1 MDKLQRMQELIDQ
14 LNAASRAYYD
24 GNDAV
29 MSDDAWD
36 AMYAELRALE
46 QETGERLDASP
57 TKRVGGE
64 VLEGFQPHR
73 HIARLWSMDKAQSEE
88 EIIAWAQ
95 RCEKLTREAGGLPD
109 NAYCVEYKLDG
120 LTLNLT
126 YDGGKLVQAATRGNG
141 EVGEGILPQAST
153 IRCIPHEIPFT
164 GRMEVQGECIMR
176 LSTLARYNETAD
188 EPLKNARNAAA
199 GALRNLDPKVTA
211 SRNLDA
217 LFYQVGYIEGK
228 SFSSQQ
234 EMLAFL
240 KENGLPVSP
249 FAGYGATLEEAMAQ
263 VRAIEQE
270 RDALDFLIDGATI
283 KLTDMRTR
291 EVLGNTDKFPRWA
304 IAFKFAAQET
314 VTKLEEI
321 SWELGRTGK
330 LTPLAHLEPVD
341 ICGVTVKRATLNN
354 YGDICRKRVRVGSDV
369 WVRRSNDVIPEIMGV
384 VWQGEGEAPETDIV
398 PPETCPAC
406 GGALT
411 VRGAHIFCLNRQTC
425 RPQAIARMA
434 HFASRQG
441 MDIEAFSEKTAEL
454 FYDHLGVRSAADL
467 YQLDKASMVALKGF
481 GAKKADKLLSELE
494 KSKACEL
501 DAFLFAIGIP
511 NIGKKTA
518 RDLMEHFGTLE
529 SLMQASEEEL
539 VGLEDVGAIVASSI
553 TEFFADEENMTFV
566 RRLLEYGVNPQ
577 IHQQEAAGDLFA
589 GMTFVLTGTLPTLTR
604 TQAEEIIRKNGGK
617 AATSVSKKTSVVLA
631 GESAGSKLEKAQK
644 LGVRIMDEA
653 EFLSLTSGGA
663 SEQPQTGEVQMLP
676 SEEPAQLSMD
686 DLLKM

>member
-1 MDKLQRMQELIDQ
+1 MDERQRMQELIGK
-14 LNAASRAYYD
+14 LNAASKAYYD
-24 GNDAV
+24 GNDAI
-29 MSDDAWD
+29 MSDDEWD
-36 AMYAELRALE
+36 AMYAELRRLE
-46 QETGERLDASP
+46 AQTGERLADSP
-57 TKRVGGE
+57 TRRVGGE
-64 VLEGFQPHR
+64 VLEGFLPHR

-88 EIIAWAQ
+88 EILAWAQ
-95 RCEKLTREAGGLPD
+95 RCQKLTHEAGGLPE
-109 NAYCVEYKLDG
+109 NRYCVEYKLDG

-126 YDGGKLVQAATRGNG
+126 YDGGCLVQAATRGNG
-141 EVGEGILPQAST
+141 EVGEGILPQAQT
-153 IRCIPHEIPFT
+153 IRCIPHEIPFK

-176 LSTLARYNETAD
+176 LSALEKYNETAD

-217 LFYQVGYIEGK
+217 LFYQVGYIEGR
-228 SFSSQQ
+228 SFDTQT
-234 EMLAFL
+234 EMLDFL
-240 KENGLPVSP
+240 RENGLPVSP
-249 FAGYGATLEEAMAQ
+249 FTGYASTIEEALAL
-263 VRAIEQE
+263 VHRIEAE
-270 RDALDFLIDGATI
+270 RDSLDFLIDGATI

-291 EVLGNTDKFPRWA
+291 EVLGTTDKFPRWS
-304 IAFKFAAQET
+304 IAFKFPAQET
-314 VTKLEEI
+314 VTKLLNV

-384 VWQGEGEAPETDIV
+384 VWEGEGEAPETDIV
-398 PPETCPAC
+398 PPTVCPAC

-411 VRGAHIFCLNRQTC
+411 QRGAHIFCLNRQSC

-454 FYDHLGVRSAADL
+454 FYDNLGVRSAADL
-467 YQLDKASMVALKGF
+467 YTLDKASMVVLKGF
-481 GAKKADKLLSELE
+481 GEKKADKLLAELN
-494 KSKACEL
+494 KSKDCEL

-518 RDLMEHFGTLE
+518 RDLMEHFGSLD
-529 SLMQASEEEL
+529 SLMQADEDEL
-539 VGLEDVGAIVASSI
+539 TALDDVGGIVAASI
-553 TEFFADEENMTFV
+553 TEFFADEDNQAFV
-566 RRLLEYGVNPQ
+566 RRLLACGVKPQ
-577 IHQQEAAGDLFA
+577 IHQEEAAGELFA

-604 TQAEEIIRKNGGK
+604 AQAEEMIRKNGGK
-617 AATSVSKKTSVVLA
+617 ATGSVSKKTSVVLA

-653 EFLSLTSGGA
+653 EFLA
-663 SEQPQTGEVQMLP
+663 AIENGEMRK
-676 SEEPAQLSMD
+676 S
-686 DLLKM
+686 

>member
-1 MDKLQRMQELIDQ
+1 MDELQRMRELIDR
-14 LNAASRAYYD
+14 LNAASRVYYD
-24 GNDAV
+24 GNDAI
-29 MSDDAWD
+29 MSDDEWD
-36 AMYAELRALE
+36 AMYAELRRLE
-46 QETGERLDASP
+46 EATGERLPDSP
-57 TKRVGGE
+57 TRRVGGE
-64 VLEGFQPHR
+64 VLSGFAEHR

-88 EIIAWAQ
+88 EILAWAQ
-95 RCEKLTREAGGLPD
+95 RCGKLTNEAGGLPE
-109 NAYCVEYKLDG
+109 NSYCVEYKLDG

-126 YDGGKLVQAATRGNG
+126 YDGGHLVQAATRGNG
-141 EVGEGILPQAST
+141 EVGEAILAQAQT
-153 IRCIPHEIPFT
+153 IRCIPLSIPFR

-176 LSTLARYNETAD
+176 LSALEKYNETAQ

-217 LFYQVGYIEGK
+217 LFYQVGYIEGI

-240 KENGLPVSP
+240 KENNLPASP
-249 FAGYGATLEEAMAQ
+249 FAGYAATIEEALAL
-263 VRAIEQE
+263 VRQIEQE
-270 RDALDFLIDGATI
+270 RDSLDFLIDGATI
-283 KLTDMRTR
+283 KITDMRTR
-291 EVLGNTDKFPRWA
+291 EVLGTTDKFPRWA
-304 IAFKFAAQET
+304 VAFKFAAQET
-314 VTKLEEI
+314 VTRLEDI

-384 VWQGEGEAPETDIV
+384 VWDQEGEAPETDIL
-398 PPETCPAC
+398 PPDACPAC
-406 GGALT
+406 GGPLT
-411 VRGAHIFCLNRQTC
+411 QRGAHIFCLNRQNC

-441 MDIEAFSEKTAEL
+441 MDIESFSEKTAEL

-481 GAKKADKLLSELE
+481 GVKKADKLLAELE
-494 KSKACEL
+494 KSKDCEL

-518 RDLMEHFGTLE
+518 RDLMEHFGSLD
-529 SLMQASEEEL
+529 SLMQASQEEL
-539 VGLEDVGAIVASSI
+539 TALDDVGGIVATSI
-553 TEFFADEENMTFV
+553 TEFFADEENQTFV
-566 RRLLEYGVNPQ
+566 RRLLDFGVAPKM
-577 IHQQEAAGDLFA
+577 HAQEAAGNLFA
-589 GMTFVLTGTLPTLTR
+589 GMTFVLTGTLPTLSR
-604 TQAEEIIRKNGGK
+604 AQAEEIIRKNGGK
-617 AATSVSKKTSVVLA
+617 AAGSVSKKTSVVLA

-653 EFLSLTSGGA
+653 EFLSLVGGA
-663 SEQPQTGEVQMLP
+663 VPRDVVQKQM
-676 SEEPAQLSMD
+676 S
-686 DLLKM
+686 LLDM

>member
-1 MDKLQRMQELIDQ
+1 MDERQRMQELIGK
-14 LNAASRAYYD
+14 LNAASKAYYD
-24 GNDAV
+24 GNDAI
-29 MSDDAWD
+29 MSDDEWD
-36 AMYAELRALE
+36 AMYAELRRLE
-46 QETGERLDASP
+46 AQTGERLADSP
-57 TKRVGGE
+57 TRRVGGE
-64 VLEGFQPHR
+64 VMEGFLPHR

-88 EIIAWAQ
+88 EILAWAQ
-95 RCEKLTREAGGLPD
+95 RCERLTREAGGLPE
-109 NAYCVEYKLDG
+109 NRYCVEYKLDG

-126 YDGGKLVQAATRGNG
+126 YDGGRLVQAATRGNG
-141 EVGEGILPQAST
+141 EVGEGILPQAQT
-153 IRCIPHEIPFT
+153 IRCIPHEIPFK

-176 LSTLARYNETAD
+176 LSTLEKYNETAD

-217 LFYQVGYIEGK
+217 LFYQVGYIEGR
-228 SFSSQQ
+228 SFDTQT
-234 EMLAFL
+234 EMLDFL
-240 KENGLPVSP
+240 RENGLPVSP
-249 FAGYGATLEEAMAQ
+249 FTGYASTIEEALAL
-263 VRAIEQE
+263 VHRIEAE
-270 RDALDFLIDGATI
+270 RDSLDFLIDGATI

-291 EVLGNTDKFPRWA
+291 EVLGTTDKFPRWS
-304 IAFKFAAQET
+304 IAFKFPAQET
-314 VTKLEEI
+314 VTKLLNV

-384 VWQGEGEAPETDIV
+384 VWEGEGEAPETDIV
-398 PPETCPAC
+398 PPTVCPAC

-411 VRGAHIFCLNRQTC
+411 QRGAHNFCLNRQSC

-454 FYDHLGVRSAADL
+454 FYDNLGVRSAADL
-467 YQLDKASMVALKGF
+467 YTLDKASMVVLKGF
-481 GAKKADKLLSELE
+481 GEKKADKLLAELN
-494 KSKACEL
+494 KSKDCEL

-518 RDLMEHFGTLE
+518 RDLMEHFGSLD
-529 SLMQASEEEL
+529 SLMQADEDEL
-539 VGLEDVGAIVASSI
+539 TALDDVGGIVAASI
-553 TEFFADEENMTFV
+553 TEFFADEDNQAFV
-566 RRLLEYGVNPQ
+566 RRLLACGVKPQ
-577 IHQQEAAGDLFA
+577 IHQEEAAGELFA

-604 TQAEEIIRKNGGK
+604 AQAEEMIRKNGGK
-617 AATSVSKKTSVVLA
+617 ATGSVSKKTSVVLA

-653 EFLSLTSGGA
+653 EFLA
-663 SEQPQTGEVQMLP
+663 AIENGEMRK
-676 SEEPAQLSMD
+676 S
-686 DLLKM
+686 

>member
-1 MDKLQRMQELIDQ
+1 MDERLRMQELIGR
-14 LNAASRAYYD
+14 LNTASKAYYD
-24 GNDAV
+24 GNDAI
-29 MSDDAWD
+29 MSDDEWD
-36 AMYAELRALE
+36 AMYAELRKLE
-46 QETGERLDASP
+46 AQTGERLADSP
-57 TKRVGGE
+57 TRRVGGE
-64 VLEGFQPHR
+64 VMEGFLPHR

-88 EIIAWAQ
+88 EILAWAQ
-95 RCEKLTREAGGLPD
+95 RCQKLTREAGGLPE
-109 NAYCVEYKLDG
+109 NRYCVEYKLDG

-126 YDGGKLVQAATRGNG
+126 YDGGRLVQAATRGNG
-141 EVGEGILPQAST
+141 EVGEGILPQAQT

-176 LSTLARYNETAD
+176 LSALKKYNETAD

-217 LFYQVGYIEGK
+217 LFYQVGYIEGR
-228 SFSSQQ
+228 SFDTQT
-234 EMLAFL
+234 EMLDFL
-240 KENGLPVSP
+240 RENGLPVSP
-249 FAGYGATLEEAMAQ
+249 YTGYASSIEEALTL
-263 VRAIEQE
+263 VHRIEAE
-270 RDALDFLIDGATI
+270 RDSLDFLIDGATI

-291 EVLGNTDKFPRWA
+291 EVLGTTDKFPRWS
-304 IAFKFAAQET
+304 IAFKFPAQET
-314 VTKLEEI
+314 VTKLLNV

-384 VWQGEGEAPETDIV
+384 VWEGEGEAPETDIL
-398 PPETCPAC
+398 PPTVCPAC

-411 VRGAHIFCLNRQTC
+411 QRGAHIFCLNRQSC
-425 RPQAIARMA
+425 RPQAVARMA

-454 FYDHLGVRSAADL
+454 FYDNLGVRSAADL
-467 YQLDKASMVALKGF
+467 YTLDKASMVVLKGF
-481 GAKKADKLLSELE
+481 GEKKADKLLAELN
-494 KSKACEL
+494 KSKDCEL

-518 RDLMEHFGTLE
+518 RDLMEHFGSLD

-539 VGLEDVGAIVASSI
+539 TALDDVGGIVAASI
-553 TEFFADEENMTFV
+553 TEFFADEDNQAFV
-566 RRLLEYGVNPQ
+566 RRLLDCGVRPQ
-577 IHQQEAAGDLFA
+577 IHQEEAAGELFA

-604 TQAEEIIRKNGGK
+604 AQAEEMIRKNGGK
-617 AATSVSKKTSVVLA
+617 ATGSVSKKTSVVLA

-653 EFLSLTSGGA
+653 EFLTA
-663 SEQPQTGEVQMLP
+663 IENGELRK
-676 SEEPAQLSMD
+676 S
-686 DLLKM
+686 

>member
-1 MDKLQRMQELIDQ
+1 MDKLQRMQELIAR
-14 LNAASRAYYD
+14 LNAASKAYYD

-29 MSDDAWD
+29 ISDDEWD
-36 AMYAELRALE
+36 AMYAQLRALE

-57 TKRVGGE
+57 TRRVGGE
-64 VLEGFQPHR
+64 VLDGFKPHR

-88 EIIAWAQ
+88 EILAWAQ
-95 RCEKLTREAGGLPD
+95 RCEKLTQQAGGLPQ
-109 NAYCVEYKLDG
+109 NAFCVEYKLDG

-126 YDGGKLVQAATRGNG
+126 YDGGHLVQAATRGNG
-141 EVGEGILPQAST
+141 EVGEGILPQAQT
-153 IRCIPHEIPFT
+153 IRCIPQEIPFK

-176 LSTLARYNETAD
+176 LSTLKAYNETAD

-228 SFSSQQ
+228 SFASQQ
-234 EMLAFL
+234 EMLDFL
-240 KENGLPVSP
+240 KENGLPVSA
-249 FAGYGATLEEAMAQ
+249 FAGYANTIEEALALVHQIEAQ
-263 VRAIEQE
+263 
-270 RDALDFLIDGATI
+270 RDSLDFLIDGATI

-291 EVLGNTDKFPRWA
+291 EVLGTTDKFPRWS

-314 VTKLEEI
+314 VTRLEDV

-354 YGDICRKRVRVGSDV
+354 YGDICRKRVRVGSNV

-384 VWQGEGEAPETDIV
+384 VWQGEGEAPETDIL
-398 PPETCPAC
+398 PPTCCPAC

-411 VRGAHIFCLNRQTC
+411 QRGAHIFCLNRQTC
-425 RPQAIARMA
+425 RPQSIARMA

-441 MDIEAFSEKTAEL
+441 MDIESFSEKTAEL

-467 YQLDKASMVALKGF
+467 YTLDKGSMVVLKGF

-494 KSKACEL
+494 KSKSCEL
-501 DAFLFAIGIP
+501 DSFLFAIGIP

-518 RDLMEHFGTLE
+518 RDLMAHFGSLE
-529 SLMQASEEEL
+529 AIMAASEEEL
-539 VGLEDVGAIVASSI
+539 VSLDDVGEIVARSI
-553 TEFFADEENMTFV
+553 TEYFADEDNLGFV
-566 RRLLEYGVNPQ
+566 RRLLDSGVAPQ
-577 IHQQEAAGDLFA
+577 IHQQEAAGNLFA

-604 TQAEEIIRKNGGK
+604 AQAEEIIRRNGGK
-617 AATSVSKKTSVVLA
+617 ASGSVSKKTSVVLA

-653 EFLSLTSGGA
+653 EFLSLVSGA
-663 SEQPQTGEVQMLP
+663 EAVQQEPQ
-676 SEEPAQLSMD
+676 QLS
-686 DLLKM
+686 LL

>member
-1 MDKLQRMQELIDQ
+1 MDERQRMQELIGK
-14 LNAASRAYYD
+14 LNAASKAYYD
-24 GNDAV
+24 GNDAI
-29 MSDDAWD
+29 MSDDEWD
-36 AMYAELRALE
+36 AMYAELRRLE
-46 QETGERLDASP
+46 AQTGERLADSP
-57 TKRVGGE
+57 TRRVGGE
-64 VLEGFQPHR
+64 VMEGFLPHR

-88 EIIAWAQ
+88 EILAWAQ
-95 RCEKLTREAGGLPD
+95 RCERLTREAGGLPE
-109 NAYCVEYKLDG
+109 NRYCVEYKLDG

-126 YDGGKLVQAATRGNG
+126 YDGGRLVQAATRGNG
-141 EVGEGILPQAST
+141 EVGEGILPQAQT
-153 IRCIPHEIPFT
+153 IRCIPHEIPFK
-164 GRMEVQGECIMR
+164 GRMEVQGECIMC
-176 LSTLARYNETAD
+176 LSALEKYNETAD

-217 LFYQVGYIEGK
+217 LFYQVGYIEGR
-228 SFSSQQ
+228 SFDTQT
-234 EMLAFL
+234 EMLDFL
-240 KENGLPVSP
+240 RENGLPVSP
-249 FAGYGATLEEAMAQ
+249 FTGYASTIEEALAL
-263 VRAIEQE
+263 VHRIEAE
-270 RDALDFLIDGATI
+270 RDSLDFLIDGATI

-291 EVLGNTDKFPRWA
+291 EVLGTTDKFPRWS
-304 IAFKFAAQET
+304 IAFKFPAQET
-314 VTKLEEI
+314 VTKLLNV

-384 VWQGEGEAPETDIV
+384 VWEGEGEAPETDIV
-398 PPETCPAC
+398 PPTVCPAC

-411 VRGAHIFCLNRQTC
+411 QRGAHIFCLNRQSC

-454 FYDHLGVRSAADL
+454 FYDNLGVRSAADL
-467 YQLDKASMVALKGF
+467 YTLDKASMVVLKGF
-481 GAKKADKLLSELE
+481 GEKKADKLLAELN
-494 KSKACEL
+494 KSKDCEL

-518 RDLMEHFGTLE
+518 RDLMEHFGSLD
-529 SLMQASEEEL
+529 SLMQADEDEL
-539 VGLEDVGAIVASSI
+539 TALDDVGGIVAASI
-553 TEFFADEENMTFV
+553 TEFFADEDNQAFV
-566 RRLLEYGVNPQ
+566 RRLLACGVKPQ
-577 IHQQEAAGDLFA
+577 IHQEEAAGELFA

-604 TQAEEIIRKNGGK
+604 AQAEEMIRKNGGK
-617 AATSVSKKTSVVLA
+617 ATGSVSKKTSVVLA

-653 EFLSLTSGGA
+653 EFLA
-663 SEQPQTGEVQMLP
+663 AIENGEMRK
-676 SEEPAQLSMD
+676 S
-686 DLLKM
+686 

>member
-1 MDKLQRMQELIDQ
+1 MDQTLRMQELISQ

-36 AMYAELRALE
+36 AMYAELRRLE
-46 QETGERLDASP
+46 EETGVRMPDSP
-57 TKRVGGE
+57 TRRVGGE
-64 VLEGFQPHR
+64 VLEGFAQHR

-88 EIIAWAQ
+88 EILAWAQ
-95 RCEKLTREAGGLPD
+95 RCEKLTAQAGGLPQ
-109 NAYCVEYKLDG
+109 NRYCVEYKLDG

-126 YDGGKLVQAATRGNG
+126 YDGGELVQAATRGNG
-141 EVGEGILPQAST
+141 ETGEGILPQAQT
-153 IRCIPHEIPFT
+153 IRCIPLQIPFK
-164 GRMEVQGECIMR
+164 GRMEVQGECIMK
-176 LSTLARYNETAD
+176 LSTLKKYNETAQ

-217 LFYQVGYIEGK
+217 LFYQVGYIEGR
-228 SFSSQQ
+228 SFETQG
-234 EMLAFL
+234 EMIAFMQ
-240 KENGLPVSP
+240 ENGLPVSP
-249 FAGYGATLEEAMAQ
+249 FAKEAETIEEALAFVHEIEAQ
-263 VRAIEQE
+263 
-270 RDALDFLIDGATI
+270 RDTLDFLIDGATV

-291 EVLGNTDKFPRWA
+291 EVLGTTDKFPRWA

-314 VTKLEEI
+314 VTKLLDI

-384 VWQGEGEAPETDIV
+384 VYTGEGEAPETDVV

-411 VRGAHIFCLNRQTC
+411 VRGAHIFCMNRNTC

-441 MDIEAFSEKTAEL
+441 MDIESFSEKTAEL

-467 YQLDKASMVALKGF
+467 YSLDKTSMIALKGF

-494 KSKACEL
+494 KSKGCEL
-501 DAFLFAIGIP
+501 DSFLFAIGIP
-511 NIGKKTA
+511 NIGRKTA

-529 SLMQASEEEL
+529 SLMAATQEEL
-539 VGLEDVGAIVASSI
+539 VALDDVGEIVAKAI
-553 TEFFADEENMTFV
+553 TEFFADEENRAFV
-566 RRLLEYGVNPQ
+566 RRLLDSGVSPQ
-577 IHQQEAAGDLFA
+577 VHREEAAGNLFE

-604 TQAEEIIRKNGGK
+604 AQAEELIRKNGGK
-617 AATSVSKKTSVVLA
+617 AASSVSKKTSVVLA
-631 GESAGSKLEKAQK
+631 GESAGSKLAKAQS
-644 LGVRIMDEA
+644 LGVRIMEES
-653 EFLSLTSGGA
+653 EFLSA
-663 SEQPQTGEVQMLP
+663 IEKGEI
-676 SEEPAQLSMD
+676 
-686 DLLKM
+686 

>member
-1 MDKLQRMQELIDQ
+1 MDERMRTLIEK
-14 LNAASRAYYD
+14 LNAASKAYYD
-24 GNDAV
+24 GNDAII
-29 MSDDAWD
+29 SDDEWD
-36 AMYAELRALE
+36 AMYAELKELE
-46 QETGERLDASP
+46 AQTGIRLENSP
-57 TKRVGGE
+57 TRRVGGE
-64 VLEGFQPHR
+64 VLSGFEPHR

-88 EIIAWAQ
+88 EILAWAQ
-95 RCEKLTREAGGLPD
+95 RCTKLTEAAGGLPE
-109 NAYCVEYKLDG
+109 NRYCVEYKLDG

-126 YDGGKLVQAATRGNG
+126 YDGGQLVQAATRGNG
-141 EVGEGILPQAST
+141 EVGEGILAQAKT
-153 IRCIPHEIPFT
+153 IRCIPMEIPFK

-176 LSTLARYNETAD
+176 LSMLEKYNETAV

-240 KENGLPVSP
+240 KDNGLPVSP
-249 FAGYGATLEEAMAQ
+249 FTGYAETIDEALAQ
-263 VRAIEQE
+263 VHAIEKE

-291 EVLGNTDKFPRWA
+291 EVLGTTDKFPRWS

-314 VTKLEEI
+314 VTRLENI

-330 LTPLAHLEPVD
+330 LTPLAHLAPVD

-384 VWQGEGEAPETDIV
+384 VWKGDGEAPESDV
-398 PPETCPAC
+398 LPPDACPAC
-406 GGALT
+406 GGPLEA
-411 VRGAHIFCLNRQTC
+411 RGAHLFCLNRQTC

-441 MDIEAFSEKTAEL
+441 MDIESFSEKTAEL

-467 YQLDKASMVALKGF
+467 YQLDKNSMVALKGF

-494 KSKACEL
+494 KSKSCEL

-518 RDLMEHFGTLE
+518 RDLMAHFGSLE
-529 SLMQASEEEL
+529 ALMAANEEEL
-539 VGLEDVGAIVASSI
+539 IGLEDVGGIVAHSI
-553 TEFFADEENMTFV
+553 TEFFADEENLAFV
-566 RRLLEYGVNPQ
+566 RRLLSCGVSPQ
-577 IHQQEAAGDLFA
+577 VHQQQETGVLFA

-604 TQAEEIIRKNGGK
+604 AQAEEIIRQNGGK
-617 AATSVSKKTSVVLA
+617 TSGSVSKKTSVVLA

-644 LGVRIMDEA
+644 LGVRIMGEA
-653 EFLSLTSGGA
+653 EFLSMTQHA
-663 SEQPQTGEVQMLP
+663 TAETVK
-676 SEEPAQLSMD
+676 EPEQLS
-686 DLLKM
+686 LL

>member
-1 MDKLQRMQELIDQ
+1 
-14 LNAASRAYYD
+14 
-24 GNDAV
+24 
-29 MSDDAWD
+29 
-36 AMYAELRALE
+36 
-46 QETGERLDASP
+46 
-57 TKRVGGE
+57 
-64 VLEGFQPHR
+64 VLEGFKPHR
-73 HIARLWSMDKAQSEE
+73 HIARLWSMDKAQSEA

-95 RCEKLTREAGGLPD
+95 RCEKLTQQAGGLPQS
-109 NAYCVEYKLDG
+109 AYCVEYKLDG

-126 YDGGKLVQAATRGNG
+126 YDGGHLVQAATRGNG
-141 EVGEGILPQAST
+141 ETGEGILAQAKT
-153 IRCIPHEIPFT
+153 IRCIPQTIPFT

-176 LSTLARYNETAD
+176 LSTLKAYNETAD

-217 LFYQVGYIEGK
+217 LFYQVGYIEGR
-228 SFSSQQ
+228 SFASQQ
-234 EMLAFL
+234 EMLDFL

-249 FAGYGATLEEAMAQ
+249 FAGYADSIESAMAL
-263 VRAIEQE
+263 VHRIEEE
-270 RDALDFLIDGATI
+270 RDNLDFLIDGATI

-291 EVLGNTDKFPRWA
+291 EVLGTTDKFPRWS

-314 VTKLEEI
+314 VTKLEDI

-398 PPETCPAC
+398 PPDRCPAC

-411 VRGAHIFCLNRQTC
+411 QRGAHIFCLNRKTC

-481 GAKKADKLLSELE
+481 GAKKADKLLAELE
-494 KSKACEL
+494 KSKSCEL
-501 DAFLFAIGIP
+501 DSFLFAIGIP

-518 RDLMEHFGTLE
+518 RDLMEHFG
-529 SLMQASEEEL
+529 SLQALMAASEEEL
-539 VGLEDVGAIVASSI
+539 VSLDDVGGIVAASI
-553 TEFFADEENMTFV
+553 TEYFADEENLAFV
-566 RRLLEYGVNPQ
+566 RALLHAGVEPQ
-577 IHQQEAAGDLFA
+577 IHKEEAAGDLFA
-589 GMTFVLTGTLPTLTR
+589 GMTFVLTGTLPTLSR
-604 TQAEEIIRKNGGK
+604 AQAEEIIRKNGGK
-617 AATSVSKKTSVVLA
+617 AAGSVSKKTSVVLA

-653 EFLSLTSGGA
+653 QFLSLVGGSSA
-663 SEQPQTGEVQMLP
+663 QPKAAAAET
-676 SEEPAQLSMD
+676 AQLSME
-686 DLLKM
+686 DLFKM

>member
-1 MDKLQRMQELIDQ
+1 MDERMRTLIEK
-14 LNAASRAYYD
+14 LNAASKAYYD
-24 GNDAV
+24 GNDAII
-29 MSDDAWD
+29 SDDEWD
-36 AMYAELRALE
+36 AMYAELKELE
-46 QETGERLDASP
+46 AQTGIRLENSP
-57 TKRVGGE
+57 TRRVGGE
-64 VLEGFQPHR
+64 VLSGFEPHR

-88 EIIAWAQ
+88 EILAWAQ
-95 RCEKLTREAGGLPD
+95 RCTKLTEAAGGLSE
-109 NAYCVEYKLDG
+109 NRYCVEYKLDG

-126 YDGGKLVQAATRGNG
+126 YDGGQLVQAATRGNG
-141 EVGEGILPQAST
+141 EVGEGILAQAKT
-153 IRCIPHEIPFT
+153 IRCIPMEIPFK

-176 LSTLARYNETAD
+176 LSMLEKYNETAV

-240 KENGLPVSP
+240 KDNGLPVSP
-249 FAGYGATLEEAMAQ
+249 FTGYAETIDEALAQ
-263 VRAIEQE
+263 VHAIEKE

-291 EVLGNTDKFPRWA
+291 EVLGTTDKFPRWS

-314 VTKLEEI
+314 VTRLENI

-330 LTPLAHLEPVD
+330 LTPLAHLAPVD

-384 VWQGEGEAPETDIV
+384 VWKGDGEAPESDV
-398 PPETCPAC
+398 LPPDACPAC
-406 GGALT
+406 GGPLEA
-411 VRGAHIFCLNRQTC
+411 RGAHLFCLNRQTC

-441 MDIEAFSEKTAEL
+441 MDIESFSEKTAEL

-467 YQLDKASMVALKGF
+467 YQLDKNSMVALKGF

-494 KSKACEL
+494 KSKSCEL

-518 RDLMEHFGTLE
+518 RDLMAHFGSLE
-529 SLMQASEEEL
+529 ALMAANEEEL
-539 VGLEDVGAIVASSI
+539 IGLEDVGGIVAHSI
-553 TEFFADEENMTFV
+553 TEFFADEENLAFV
-566 RRLLEYGVNPQ
+566 RRLLSCGVSPQ
-577 IHQQEAAGDLFA
+577 VHQQQETGVLFA

-604 TQAEEIIRKNGGK
+604 AQAEEIIRQNGGK
-617 AATSVSKKTSVVLA
+617 SSGSVSKKTSVVLA

-653 EFLSLTSGGA
+653 EFLSMTQHA
-663 SEQPQTGEVQMLP
+663 TTETVKEPEQM
-676 SEEPAQLSMD
+676 S
-686 DLLKM
+686 LL